1 MFNQRFGFTRP
12 GTQNIATTWVRSF
25 NSLIAGH
32 SDLPDVLVFAHDHN
46 TKPDGS
52 PLTSNPTA
60 RPFIQTVGVAVG
72 ANGEWG
78 LAIFA
83 PHGMLESAPQSERV
97 DYMNSSPS
105 VMSAIYKLAAERN
118 VEATAIHFNS
128 VLVDTVGLDPND
140 PEVVRRL
147 LSALL
152 NRAESSLGRVLA
164 EREKEALPGMIDFN
178 EARGRVVL
186 EQNVSYENP
195 VLRDLLGKIVRNDYV
210 FTLTVK
216 EPPRRD
222 SVVEP
227 VITTLLKVS
236 GYVDFKRAPTES
248 NPGQPWNIQPLR
260 YLPEFII
267 TDIDNGSGEMT
278 AMHEQQAT
286 MFAIAMVAQYMRAGR
301 WTERHMAHLKTH
313 NEKDLTLLFD
323 TQQREVFIREK
334 HQNGYAAMA
343 DLASKILSPGFLL
356 SIDIPQNPTGNMEL
370 RTLFEV
376 VVRHSTSIVSMFND
390 VAASLGRDDYY
401 GRYANPNDLGNAYL
415 PSVMVPMG
423 SMVVVEK
430 AGKFEC
436 DVRQMDTLRALHV
449 CEEAV
454 SAGSNR
460 VNIQKMAS
468 NYLDLFYLQHTSN
481 AHRGQSGPSTFG
493 RGGHMAYEHAAFLKH
508 VSMTPEYYN
517 VAHRTTFN
525 GQFVNLVVNLLGSS
539 GLDIRTDDQTKALL
553 TADHQ
558 AIVL

>member
-12 GTQNIATTWVRSF
+12 GTQNIAATWAAAF
-25 NSLIAGH
+25 NNLIT
-32 SDLPDVLVFAHDHN
+32 SQPDMTDILVFVNDHSA
-46 TKPDGS
+46 KPDGAAMPHS
-52 PLTSNPTA
+52 GAN
-60 RPFIQTVGVAVG
+60 PFIQTVGVALG
-72 ANGEWG
+72 ANGAWG
-78 LAIFA
+78 LTTFA
-83 PHGMLESAPQSERV
+83 PHGMLEHASQSERV
-97 DYMNSSPS
+97 DYMNSSS
-105 VMSAIYKLAAERN
+105 AVMSAIYKLAAERN

-128 VLVDTVGLDPND
+128 ALVDTVGLDPKD
-140 PEVVRRL
+140 PDVVRRVL
-147 LSALL
+147 LVLL
-152 NRAESSLGRVLA
+152 NRAESSLQRVLA
-164 EREKEALPGMIDFN
+164 EREKEPLPGMINFN

-186 EQNVSYENP
+186 EQNVSCENP
-195 VLRDLLGKIVRNDYV
+195 ALRDLLGKIVRNDYV

-216 EPPRRD
+216 EAPRRD
-222 SVVEP
+222 SVTKP

-236 GYVDFKRAPTES
+236 GYVDFKRAPVES

-267 TDIDNGSGEMT
+267 TDIDNGSGEIT

-286 MFAIAMVAQYMRAGR
+286 VFAIAMVADYMRAGR
-301 WTERHMAHLKTH
+301 WTERYMAHLKTH
-313 NEKDLTLLFD
+313 SEKDLTLLFD
-323 TQQREVFIREK
+323 APQREVFIREK

-356 SIDIPQNPTGNMEL
+356 SIDIPENPTGNMEL
-370 RTLFEV
+370 KTLSEV
-376 VVRHSTSIVSMFND
+376 VVRQSTSIVSMFND

-401 GRYANPNDLGNAYL
+401 SRYGNTSGHGTAYL
-415 PSVMVPMG
+415 TPVMVPMG
-423 SMVVVEK
+423 SMVVVER
-430 AGKFEC
+430 AGTFEC
-436 DVRQMDTLRALHV
+436 DVRQMDTLHALHV

-468 NYLDLFYLQHTSN
+468 KYLDLFYLQRTSN
-481 AHRGQSGPSTFG
+481 GHRGQSGPSTFG
-493 RGGHMAYEHAAFLKH
+493 RGDHMAHEHAAFLKH

-525 GQFVNLVVNLLGSS
+525 GQFVNLAVNLLGSS
-539 GLDIRTDDQTKALL
+539 GLDIRTDGQTKALL